1 MRTTTLFN
9 LQCNNVTRCKLQ
21 QFVARITSPLFIVVG
36 VFWCFLVLVFF
47 GVFAVHL
54 SYVLNI
60 FAKLQYH

>member
-21 QFVARITSPLFIVVG
+21 QFVARVTSPLFIVLN
-36 VFWCFLVLVFF
+36 FRLLQHC